1 VYAFGQR
8 RDVIDP
14 LAKLRHI
21 DLGTLD
27 AVSRARH
34 PSDIIDATLGCMAA
48 HGLRSAW
55 GELRGDAVVMLAMS
69 VPDDDAVRIEEVLG
83 LPVAAMRFPV
93 AAYGS
98 FSTVVQQRRSIL
110 EEAFPSR
117 MISMFHHLSE
127 DAKAA
132 ARHHLGEGPL
142 VVVPIEDGDTLLG
155 ILLGWGPTVAQ
166 ERSLIETLGRVAGVA
181 WHLVEDRPEQAFAP
195 AAGVAMAPAELATSI
210 REIIAPGGIR
220 SALQPLVHLSD
231 RTVRGYEALCRFSGT
246 GGIRNP
252 DDLFA
257 AAATT
262 GLKREVDAA
271 CLDAAF
277 AAAVQASPATLF
289 VNVAVETLVEGHSG
303 DRLSKLAEASGVSP
317 SAVVLEVSERTP
329 VSDLARLRRVVAD
342 LRKRGF
348 RIAIDDAG
356 AGHAS
361 MLVIAEVEPEFVK
374 IDRLLIHGVDVSAAR
389 RALVVS
395 LLSFGAHINVRI
407 IAEGIETEEELQAL
421 LSLGVEFGQG
431 WHLGRPVMVEPPAG
445 AANVVPVAPDWF
457 SKQRSIAFQTGPGAT
472 APASA
477 RGSEPPARISRRAR
491 VALPR
496 ALINAATAV
505 QSEHDPS
512 TILEVMAAQLQTV
525 MPVDAVYIYAA
536 DESQNRFVPVY
547 ATGKDAA
554 ARMAYSYSMD
564 LGVNGRAFKLGVPQN
579 ICNTNADPEL
589 LTIPGIPCGIA
600 DSLLVIPLIAG
611 DRRLGVLNCG
621 RVGVDRFSAAD
632 LEAAAL
638 FGHTA
643 AASWRNAELYRELGE
658 RATTDPLTGL
668 LNSRWLRDVG
678 EREVAQS
685 RRSGQPMAVLLL
697 DLDKFKQINDA
708 GGHSAGDL
716 VLRRVAAALRGSI
729 RAGDAAVRLGGEE
742 FLVVLRDSD
751 AVGASRMA
759 DAFRSRL
766 AAVQLPQ
773 SCMPRGPLTVSAGIA
788 VLPDNGSVLTD
799 LVRAADV
806 AMYKAKRAGG
816 DRHKLCERGP
826 DARPAKRSNPA
837 VRGAA

>member
-1 VYAFGQR
+1 MYAFGQPHGA
-8 RDVIDP
+8 IDP
-14 LAKLRHI
+14 LAKRRHI

-34 PSDIIDATLGCMAA
+34 PSDIIDATLACMAA
-48 HGLRSAW
+48 HGLRSSW
-55 GELRGDAVVMLAMS
+55 GELRGDEIVMLAMS
-69 VPDDDAVRIEEVLG
+69 VPDDDAVRIEELLG
-83 LPVAAMRFPV
+83 LPVTAMRFPV
-93 AAYGS
+93 AAYAS
-98 FSTVVQQRRSIL
+98 FSTVVQQRRSII

-127 DAKAA
+127 VEKAA
-132 ARHHLGEGPL
+132 ARHHLGAGPL
-142 VVVPIEDGDTLLG
+142 VVAPIEDGDILLG
-155 ILLGWGPTVAQ
+155 ILLGWGPAVAE
-166 ERSLIETLGRVAGVA
+166 ERSLIDTLARLAGMA
-181 WHLVEDRPEQAFAP
+181 WHSVEDRPEQGLAP
-195 AAGVAMAPAELATSI
+195 AASVAMAPTELTTRI

-220 SALQPLVHLSD
+220 SALQPLVRLGD

-252 DDLFA
+252 DELFA

-277 AAAVQASPATLF
+277 AAAGQASPATLF
-289 VNVAVETLVEGHSG
+289 VNVAVETLIEGNSG
-303 DRLSKLAEASGVSP
+303 DRLSTLAEVSRVSP
-317 SAVVLEVSERTP
+317 SAVVLEVSERSP

-361 MLVIAEVEPEFVK
+361 MLVIAEVQPEFVK

-395 LLSFGAHINVRI
+395 LLSFGAHINARI
-407 IAEGIETEEELQAL
+407 IAEGIETEEELQTL

-431 WHLGRPVMVEPPAG
+431 WHLGRPVMVAPPAD
-445 AANVVPVAPDWF
+445 AVSVVSVAPDWF
-457 SKQRSIAFQTGPGAT
+457 SQQRSIAFPAEPGPALS
-472 APASA
+472 ASA
-477 RGSEPPARISRRAR
+477 RGREPPARASRGAR

-496 ALINAATAV
+496 ALINAGTAV

-547 ATGKDAA
+547 ATGREAA
-554 ARMAYSYSMD
+554 ARMVYSYSMD
-564 LGVNGRAFKLGVPQN
+564 LGANGRAFKLGVPEN
-579 ICNTNADPEL
+579 ICNTSADPQML
-589 LTIPGIPCGIA
+589 NIPGTPGGIP
-600 DSLLVIPLIAG
+600 DSYLVIPLIAG
-611 DRRLGVLNCG
+611 DRRLGVLNCS

-632 LEAAAL
+632 LEAASL
-638 FGHTA
+638 FGQTA
-643 AASWRNAELYRELGE
+643 AASWRNAELYRELGD

-708 GGHSAGDL
+708 GGHGAGDL

-729 RAGDAAVRLGGEE
+729 RSGDAAVRLGGEE
-742 FLVVLRDSD
+742 FLVVLRDAD

-766 AAVQLPQ
+766 AAVRLPE
-773 SCMPRGPLTVSAGIA
+773 SCMPRGPLTVSIGIA
-788 VLPDNGSVLTD
+788 VLPDNGSALTD
-799 LVRAADV
+799 LIRAADV
-806 AMYKAKRAGG
+806 AMYKAKRGGG
-816 DRHKLCERGP
+816 DRHLLSAHRP
-826 DARPAKRSNPA
+826 DAQSATRSNPA
-837 VRGAA
+837 VRGVA

>member
-1 VYAFGQR
+1 
-8 RDVIDP
+8 
-14 LAKLRHI
+14 
-21 DLGTLD
+21 
-27 AVSRARH
+27 
-34 PSDIIDATLGCMAA
+34 MAA
-48 HGLRSAW
+48 HGLRSSW
-55 GELRGDAVVMLAMS
+55 GELRGDEIVMLAMS

-83 LPVAAMRFPV
+83 LPVTAMRFPV

-98 FSTVVQQRRSIL
+98 FSTVVQQRRSIV

-127 DAKAA
+127 VEKAA
-132 ARHHLGEGPL
+132 ARHHLGAGPL
-142 VVVPIEDGDTLLG
+142 VVAPIEDGDILLG
-155 ILLGWGPTVAQ
+155 ILLGWGPTAAQ
-166 ERSLIETLGRVAGVA
+166 ERSVVETLARVAGMA
-181 WHLVEDRPEQAFAP
+181 WHSTEDRTDQALTP
-195 AAGVAMAPAELATSI
+195 VAMAPTQLATSI
-210 REIIAPGGIR
+210 RQIIAPGGIR
-220 SALQPLVHLSD
+220 SALQPLVRLGD
-231 RTVRGYEALCRFSGT
+231 RAVRGYEALCRFSGT

-252 DDLFA
+252 DELFA

-262 GLKREVDAA
+262 GMKREVDAA

-277 AAAVQASPATLF
+277 AAAAQASPATLF
-289 VNVAVETLVEGHSG
+289 VNVAVETLVEGRSG
-303 DRLSKLAEASGVSP
+303 DRLSALAEVSGVSP
-317 SAVVLEVSERTP
+317 SSVVLEVSERTP

-361 MLVIAEVEPEFVK
+361 MLVIAEVQPEFVK

-395 LLSFGAHINVRI
+395 LLSFGAHINARI
-407 IAEGIETEEELQAL
+407 IAEGIETEAELQTL
-421 LSLGVEFGQG
+421 LSLGVQYGQG
-431 WHLGRPVMVEPPAG
+431 WHLGRPVMVAPPADVS
-445 AANVVPVAPDWF
+445 VVSVAPDWF
-457 SKQRSIAFQTGPGAT
+457 SKQRPIAFQAEPGA
-472 APASA
+472 APPASA
-477 RGSEPPARISRRAR
+477 PGSEPPARTSRRAR

-512 TILEVMAAQLQTV
+512 TILGVMATQLQTV

-547 ATGKDAA
+547 ASGKEAA

-564 LGVNGRAFKLGVPQN
+564 LGANGRAFKLGLPQN
-579 ICNTNADPEL
+579 IRNTGADPDM
-589 LTIPGIPCGIA
+589 LTIPGTPGGIP
-600 DSLLVIPLIAG
+600 DSHLVIPLIAG
-611 DRRLGVLNCG
+611 DRRLGVLNCS

-638 FGHTA
+638 FGHTV

-658 RATTDPLTGL
+658 RAITDPLTGL

-678 EREVAQS
+678 ERELAQS
-685 RRSGQPMAVLLL
+685 RRSGQPVAVLLL

-708 GGHSAGDL
+708 GGHGAGDL

-729 RAGDAAVRLGGEE
+729 RSGDAAVRLGGEE
-742 FLVVLRDSD
+742 FLLVLRDTD
-751 AVGASRMA
+751 AVGASRVA
-759 DAFRSRL
+759 NAFRSRL
-766 AAVQLPQ
+766 AAVQVPH
-773 SCMPRGPLTVSAGIA
+773 SCMPRGPLTVSTGIA
-788 VLPDNGSVLTD
+788 VLPDNGSALTE

-816 DRHKLCERGP
+816 DRHQLSAHSPDERR
-826 DARPAKRSNPA
+826 ARGKRSSRRSVGRQDDASGADSAVHQREPA
-837 VRGAA
+837 QGAVIRKQAHAPS

>member
-8 RDVIDP
+8 HDAIDP
-14 LAKLRHI
+14 LAKRSQI

-34 PSDIIDATLGCMAA
+34 PSDIIDAALGCMAA
-48 HGLRSAW
+48 HGLRGSW
-55 GELRGDAVVMLAMS
+55 GELRGDEIVMLAMN

-83 LPVAAMRFPV
+83 LPITAMRFPV

-110 EEAFPSR
+110 EEAFPAR

-127 DAKAA
+127 GEKAA
-132 ARHHLGEGPL
+132 ARHHLGAGPL
-142 VVVPIEDGDTLLG
+142 VVAPIEDGDILLG
-155 ILLGWGPTVAQ
+155 ILLGWGPAVAQ
-166 ERSLIETLGRVAGVA
+166 EMTLIETLARVAGMA
-181 WHLVEDRPEQAFAP
+181 WHSIEDRPEVALAP
-195 AAGVAMAPAELATSI
+195 TAGVALAPTELASSI
-210 REIIAPGGIR
+210 RRIIAPGGIR
-220 SALQPLVHLSD
+220 SALQPLVRLGD
-231 RTVRGYEALCRFSGT
+231 RAVRGYEALCRFSATEGL
-246 GGIRNP
+246 RNP
-252 DDLFA
+252 DELFA
-257 AAATT
+257 AAAVT
-262 GLKREVDAA
+262 GMKREVDAA

-277 AAAVQASPATLF
+277 AAAAQASPATLF
-289 VNVAVETLVEGHSG
+289 VNVAVETLVEGRSG
-303 DRLSKLAEASGVSP
+303 DRLSNLAEVWGVSP
-317 SAVVLEVSERTP
+317 NAVVLEVSERTP

-361 MLVIAEVEPEFVK
+361 MLVIAEVQPEFVK

-395 LLSFGAHINVRI
+395 LLSFGAHINARI
-407 IAEGIETEEELQAL
+407 IAEGIETEEELQTL

-431 WHLGRPVMVEPPAG
+431 WHLGRPVMVAPPANT
-445 AANVVPVAPDWF
+445 ASVVAVAPDWF
-457 SKQRSIAFQTGPGAT
+457 SKQRSIAFQADRGAT
-472 APASA
+472 LPASA
-477 RGSEPPARISRRAR
+477 RGSEPPARTSRRAR

-547 ATGKDAA
+547 ASGKEAA

-564 LGVNGRAFKLGVPQN
+564 LGANGRAFKLGVPQN
-579 ICNTNADPEL
+579 IRNTSADPEMV
-589 LTIPGIPCGIA
+589 TIPGTPGGA
-600 DSLLVIPLIAG
+600 PASHLVIPLIAG
-611 DRRLGVLNCG
+611 DRRLGVLNCS
-621 RVGVDRFSAAD
+621 RVGIDRFSAAD

-668 LNSRWLRDVG
+668 LNSRWLREVG
-678 EREVAQS
+678 ERELAQS
-685 RRSGQPMAVLLL
+685 RRSGQPTAVLLL

-708 GGHSAGDL
+708 GGHGAGDL

-729 RAGDAAVRLGGEE
+729 RSGDAAVRLGGEE
-742 FLVVLRDSD
+742 FLVVLRDAD

-766 AAVQLPQ
+766 AAVRVPQ
-773 SCMPRGPLTVSAGIA
+773 SCMPRGPLTVSIGIA
-788 VLPDNGSVLTD
+788 VLPNNGWALTD

-806 AMYKAKRAGG
+806 AMYRAKRAGG
-816 DRHKLCERGP
+816 DRHQLSTHGP
-826 DARPAKRSNPA
+826 DTRRAKRSNPA